1 MADHTTD
8 HTDDGQL
15 PVYGVL
21 TSLVLGLGA
30 CFIIGLHLFL
40 TH

>member
-15 PVYGVL
+15 PFYGVL
-21 TSLVLGLGA
+21 GSLIFGLSA
-30 CFIIGLHLFL
+30 CFLIGLHLYL